1 MKNLLPLI
9 LSAPIITLAPFLFL
23 VMSLAGCA
31 EVKNNKSAVYLLLD
45 TSGTYRQEL
54 QKAERIMNYLLATLD
69 SGDSIAIARIDSGSF
84 SEKDIIVKA
93 TFDER
98 PSNAIAQKR
107 SFKDKIDRFIRSNKK
122 GSKNTDISGGLLQAA
137 EYLYETGAKNKYVF
151 IFSDLEEDL
160 VKGHIRK
167 FDLPLDNIQV
177 AALNVTKLRSD
188 NIDPREY
195 LNRLQVWET
204 RIKEGGGQWRVIND
218 LDRLDNM
225 FAQH

>member
-1 MKNLLPLI
+1 
-9 LSAPIITLAPFLFL
+9 
-23 VMSLAGCA
+23 
-31 EVKNNKSAVYLLLD
+31 
-45 TSGTYRQEL
+45 
-54 QKAERIMNYLLATLD
+54 LD

-107 SFKDKIDRFIRSNKK
+107 SFKRKIDQFIKSNKK
-122 GSKNTDISGGLLQAA
+122 GSRHTDISGGLLQAA
-137 EYLYETGAKNKYVF
+137 EYLYETGAKEKHVL

-167 FDLPLDNIQV
+167 FELPLDNINV
-177 AALNVTKLRSD
+177 AALNVTKLLSD
-188 NIDPREY
+188 NVDPRDYIE
-195 LNRLQVWET
+195 RLEDWESRVT
-204 RIKEGGGQWRVIND
+204 QGGGEWRVIND

-225 FAQH
+225 FAQQ